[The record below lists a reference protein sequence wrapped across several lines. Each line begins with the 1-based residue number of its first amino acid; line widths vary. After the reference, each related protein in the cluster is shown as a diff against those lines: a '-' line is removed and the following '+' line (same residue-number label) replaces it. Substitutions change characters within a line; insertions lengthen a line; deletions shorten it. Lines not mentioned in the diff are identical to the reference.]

1 MKDYPDKETA
11 LKIWKD
17 GLDFRIK
24 NYGFNVAD
32 EYKFHTQGVAESC
45 YLIATHTSD
54 MDSEKAYVLGL
65 LHDYGKKY
73 PEKELNGFH
82 GRWGYEE
89 MIKMGYPA
97 VARICLTH
105 TFYSTDFDAN
115 CFPSYPAK
123 DLAWAKKQLQQINYD
138 DYDHIVQLCD
148 MFFEKMS
155 MVSLQKR
162 FSGIME
168 RYHLSFDTL
177 KNSYDYAVK
186 NKEYFDKKCQ
196 MDVYK
201 ILGIE

>member
-123 DLAWAKKQLQQINYD
+123 DLAWAKKTITANQL
-138 DYDHIVQLCD
+138 
-148 MFFEKMS
+148 
-155 MVSLQKR
+155 
-162 FSGIME
+162 
-168 RYHLSFDTL
+168 
-177 KNSYDYAVK
+177 
-186 NKEYFDKKCQ
+186 
-196 MDVYK
+196 
-201 ILGIE
+201 